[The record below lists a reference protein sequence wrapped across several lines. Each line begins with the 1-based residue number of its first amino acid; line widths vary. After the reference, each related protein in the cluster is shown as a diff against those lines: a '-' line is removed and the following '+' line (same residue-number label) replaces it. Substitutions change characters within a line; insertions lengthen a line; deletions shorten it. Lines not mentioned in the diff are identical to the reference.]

1 MGVDKEAGN
10 NAVKNLGTLMAKTLT
25 RADLVEVLV
34 RELGLSKADGSEL
47 LEQLLEHLAQAL
59 ENGKTVKL
67 ARFGNF
73 STRKKAPR
81 IGRNPK
87 TGVEATISGRRVACF
102 KASQI
107 LRTRVENS

>member
-1 MGVDKEAGN
+1 
-10 NAVKNLGTLMAKTLT
+10 MAKTLT

-47 LEQLLEHLAQAL
+47 LEQFLEHLASAL
-59 ENGKTVKL
+59 EKGKTVKI

-73 STRKKAPR
+73 STRDKNPR
-81 IGRNPK
+81 VGRNPK
-87 TGVEATISGRRVACF
+87 TGAEALISGRRVASF

>member
-1 MGVDKEAGN
+1 
-10 NAVKNLGTLMAKTLT
+10 MAKTLT
-25 RADLVEVLV
+25 RADLVDVLG

-47 LEQLLEHLAQAL
+47 LEQCLEHLAIAL
-59 ENGKTVKL
+59 EKGKTVKL

-73 STRKKAPR
+73 MVRDKKPR

-87 TGVEATISGRRVACF
+87 TGEEALISGRKVASF

-107 LRTRVENS
+107 LRMRVENS